1 MRKYLTDLEFY
12 RVKIGERL
20 TSLSQNL
27 IEQDLEF
34 QRKKPILNKHIETH
48 IENYHE
54 FLRNYIS
61 QVREGIKK
69 ENTREGLLKFD
80 NTLIQGF
87 KITTLQDMGIN

>member
-1 MRKYLTDLEFY
+1 
-12 RVKIGERL
+12 
-20 TSLSQNL
+20 
-27 IEQDLEF
+27 
-34 QRKKPILNKHIETH
+34 LNKHIETH